1 MLSRLLL
8 AHSVNPVGSVASSA
22 MPASETQ
29 KQRTVLLT
37 VVFWIGVGLAPLAA
51 ALVLLS
57 SGATGL
63 RVAAVLAILA
73 VVLIGLAIMLRPDAA
88 GVRAEVEEMVFDE
101 LDVLRDDVR
110 EDISTAA
117 RATHRAFA
125 EKLQQLYETVEML
138 REQVEAARAQ
148 GYQPPAKATPP
159 PAGRAAPNP
168 SVGTAMVGGGV
179 VRHTETVQ
187 VTTRSTIVDP
197 HDDRSGTVYG
207 GSGKVYAAGHPP
219 AEPAAAPAGR
229 RAAAEP
235 ADERGP
241 ERGPERDRRADWAPP
256 REESW
261 TEQR

>member
-63 RVAAVLAILA
+63 RVAA
-73 VVLIGLAIMLRPDAA
+73 GL
-88 GVRAEVEEMVFDE
+88 
-101 LDVLRDDVR
+101 
-110 EDISTAA
+110 
-117 RATHRAFA
+117 
-125 EKLQQLYETVEML
+125 
-138 REQVEAARAQ
+138 
-148 GYQPPAKATPP
+148 
-159 PAGRAAPNP
+159 
-168 SVGTAMVGGGV
+168 GGGV
-179 VRHTETVQ
+179 ARHPEPG
-187 VTTRSTIVDP
+187 RAPPGSP
-197 HDDRSGTVYG
+197 MGDR
-207 GSGKVYAAGHPP
+207 KAARWAPVWGAPGRVPAGPPPP

-235 ADERGP
+235 VE
-241 ERGPERDRRADWAPP
+241 ERGPERDRRTDWAPP

-261 TEQR
+261 TEQRPRERRAAQQREGPPRARDARGARDGPADSPDE